1 MWKELDSID
10 KGILDRVN
18 TNQCRSI
25 SDVIRPFLS
34 ERSETVLRIRVRALE
49 LRELIKT
56 TRTKRE
62 ILCVGVVG
70 LKMESDH
77 LDQLGQFDQAY
88 QDQAAAEVLIE
99 AEESA
104 RREEYEAAARTRKGL

>member
-10 KGILDRVN
+10 KAILDRVN
-18 TNQCRSI
+18 TTQCRSI

-49 LRELIKT
+49 LRKLIRT

-62 ILCVGVVG
+62 VLCFGVVIPEDDG
-70 LKMESDH
+70 R
-77 LDQLGQFDQAY
+77 A
-88 QDQAAAEVLIE
+88 
-99 AEESA
+99 
-104 RREEYEAAARTRKGL
+104 